1 MNADRVMIIL
11 LLIFFAVLGL
21 ASWLV
26 RQLLA
31 IS

>member
-1 MNADRVMIIL
+1 MNSDHVIMIL
-11 LLIFFAVLGL
+11 LGILFGLIAL